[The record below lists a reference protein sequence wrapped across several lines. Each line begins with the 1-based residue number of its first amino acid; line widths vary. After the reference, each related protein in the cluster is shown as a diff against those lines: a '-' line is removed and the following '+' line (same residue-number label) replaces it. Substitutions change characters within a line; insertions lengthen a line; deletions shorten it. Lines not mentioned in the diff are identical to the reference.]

1 MPLADV
7 SAPDVLW
14 YCLSAFFVVL
24 AGGLLYFLIRLGGT
38 VGSLTSLVRGLETEV
53 LPVISKTGGTVDR
66 VNLQLDKVDLVTT
79 SAVDAADSADTAV
92 RAVSL
97 AITRPVQK
105 ISGLVAGVVHGTAD
119 LARHGDVRRAARAG
133 SDAAQRREQDI
144 ADELTRASRL
154 AAEGAPEASAD
165 GEQSPI

>member
-1 MPLADV
+1 MPLGDV
-7 SAPDVLW
+7 SAMDVFW
-14 YCLSAFFVVL
+14 YCLSAFFL
-24 AGGLLYFLIRLGGT
+24 LFAGGLLYLLLRLGGS
-38 VGSLTSLVRGLETEV
+38 VGSLTSLIRGLETEV

-105 ISGLVAGVVHGTAD
+105 VSGLAAGLAQGASD
-119 LARHGDVRRAARAG
+119 LTRHGDVRRAARAG
-133 SDAAQRREQDI
+133 RDAARRREDDI
-144 ADELTRASRL
+144 ADDLARASRV
-154 AAEGAPEASAD
+154 ARDDGQAEAPA
-165 GEQSPI
+165 GG